1 MECRRGRCVQKSCP
15 ASWIFPWGVRSYKKH
30 FQYSFLYGLLVKTDK
45 NHVRPLYDALSGC
58 LGQSVHVPLL
68 STPLQFLSTPRGF
81 CPASHL
87 SLTIAYAELVM
98 TTLVVQWG
106 LNQHGEHAIHAPFV
120 DALFTS
126 DWL

>member
-1 MECRRGRCVQKSCP
+1 MRTEIVSRFMDLSLGSAQLQKTFSVFFSLWTFGKNRQESCP
-15 ASWIFPWGVRSYKKH
+15 
-30 FQYSFLYGLLVKTDK
+30 
-45 NHVRPLYDALSGC
+45 PLYDALSGC

>member
-1 MECRRGRCVQKSCP
+1 MRTEIVSRFMDLSPGSAQLQKNIFSIILFSMDFWKRQTRILSAPSMMRCQAVWGNRSMSRSCP
-15 ASWIFPWGVRSYKKH
+15 PPFNSCP
-30 FQYSFLYGLLVKTDK
+30 
-45 NHVRPLYDALSGC
+45 P
-58 LGQSVHVPLL
+58 
-68 STPLQFLSTPRGF
+68 PRGF

-126 DWL
+126 DWLR

>member
-1 MECRRGRCVQKSCP
+1 MHTEIVSRFMDLSP
-15 ASWIFPWGVRSYKKH
+15 GVCSYKNI
-30 FQYSFLYGLLVKTDK
+30 FSIILFLYGLLEKTDK
-45 NHVRPLYDALSGC
+45 NPVRPLYDALSGC

-106 LNQHGEHAIHAPFV
+106 LNQHGKHAIHAPFV

>member
-1 MECRRGRCVQKSCP
+1 MRTEIVSRFMDLSPGSAQLQKT
-15 ASWIFPWGVRSYKKH
+15 
-30 FQYSFLYGLLVKTDK
+30 FQYYSLLYGLLEETDK
-45 NHVRPLYDALSGC
+45 NPVHPLYDALSGC